1 MQGSGSRPS
10 LCPPSRALSR
20 LCRGPGEESPRQWW
34 PWPGEPR
41 AAWLLEGQAG
51 PGGGVLAPSSWL
63 SSHPWA
69 EPVPGV
75 CVYVCVGWGTGW
87 ELGWLG
93 ALLLSWGGTPGGGGR
108 PLRTEGT
115 LFPRLLRELC
125 SALTKSHLCPRM
137 CRNGCPLPSRP
148 SPTAPSLPGRHSHL
162 RAAWPGSCLPRAIE
176 PLPAAG
182 WSKGPPPAL
191 AS

>member
-1 MQGSGSRPS
+1 MEASLQGSGSRPS

-34 PWPGEPR
+34 PRPGEPR

-93 ALLLSWGGTPGGGGR
+93 ALLLSWGGTPGGGGAATSDR
-108 PLRTEGT
+108 GDFVPKIAPGAVLSPDKEPSVSEDVPERV
-115 LFPRLLRELC
+115 P
-125 SALTKSHLCPRM
+125 SAQ
-137 CRNGCPLPSRP
+137 
-148 SPTAPSLPGRHSHL
+148 
-162 RAAWPGSCLPRAIE
+162 
-176 PLPAAG
+176 
-182 WSKGPPPAL
+182 
-191 AS
+191 